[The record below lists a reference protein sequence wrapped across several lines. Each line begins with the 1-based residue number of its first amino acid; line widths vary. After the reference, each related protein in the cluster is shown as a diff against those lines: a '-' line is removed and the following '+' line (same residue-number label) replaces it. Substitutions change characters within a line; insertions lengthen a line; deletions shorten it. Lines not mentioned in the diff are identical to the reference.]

1 MEATPERRLQRLESL
16 IGEYGSACFNQ
27 GKNTN
32 NQEQKTYREIS
43 RLKYELI
50 IKMLKPMTS
59 NYAYKNGN
67 IR

>member
-32 NQEQKTYREIS
+32 NQE
-43 RLKYELI
+43 
-50 IKMLKPMTS
+50 
-59 NYAYKNGN
+59 
-67 IR
+67 